1 MAPDFVTH
9 YHRADRAPFLNLS
22 DLTETEARA
31 VTTDLAQA
39 GGSERRFGPRYHQLR
54 RDTERLL
61 RERFIARGGQPQR
74 RSPHYFVLG
83 ESGWFRGMYRD
94 YGQVRLDLAA
104 LPPEA
109 TSLTWPD
116 SIASMGLLVEYGISL
131 PDKPQYG
138 QVFQLDELDR
148 VLAAFGRPDSGQPAD
163 YTGHQRAAFD
173 HFIEVQL
180 WSDEPIADW
189 L

>member
-9 YHRADRAPFLNLS
+9 YHRADRAPFLSLS

-83 ESGWFRGMYRD
+83 ESGWFRGLYRD
-94 YGQVRLDLAA
+94 CG
-104 LPPEA
+104 
-109 TSLTWPD
+109 
-116 SIASMGLLVEYGISL
+116 
-131 PDKPQYG
+131 
-138 QVFQLDELDR
+138 
-148 VLAAFGRPDSGQPAD
+148 
-163 YTGHQRAAFD
+163 
-173 HFIEVQL
+173 
-180 WSDEPIADW
+180 
-189 L
+189 